1 MMQPT
6 GRFIGAAAIA
16 CIIFASTLANA
27 GSSPQ
32 ELGRAIAET
41 RCARCHA
48 IGMKGES
55 PVAIAPPFRMLSQ
68 RYPVEHLAEA
78 IAEGIVVGHP
88 LMPEFTFDPP
98 EIDALLT
105 YIESLPRAGDH
116 VRARDEQLLA
126 FLSGPTQRAL

>member
-1 MMQPT
+1 MMQST
-6 GRFIGAAAIA
+6 GRVVGAAAVVCTILS
-16 CIIFASTLANA
+16 STLANA
-27 GSSPQ
+27 GGSPQ

-48 IGMKGES
+48 IGTKGES
-55 PVAIAPPFRMLSQ
+55 PVAIAPPFRTLSQ

-78 IAEGIVVGHP
+78 LAEGIVVGHP

-105 YIESLPRAGDH
+105 YIESLSAGRGTRPR
-116 VRARDEQLLA
+116 R
-126 FLSGPTQRAL
+126 P